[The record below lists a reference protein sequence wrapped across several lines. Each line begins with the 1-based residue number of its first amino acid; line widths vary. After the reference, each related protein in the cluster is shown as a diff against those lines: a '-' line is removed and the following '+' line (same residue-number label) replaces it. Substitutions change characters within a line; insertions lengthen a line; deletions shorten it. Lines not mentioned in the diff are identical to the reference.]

1 MIQIQFRKIKQNM
14 QILIYKNMSEQDGC
28 LLTPP
33 LLGYYLN
40 LIPLSIL
47 EHSYSFN

>member
-1 MIQIQFRKIKQNM
+1 MIHIQFWKIKLNM
-14 QILIYKNMSEQDGC
+14 QILIYKNMCEQDGL

-40 LIPLSIL
+40 LIPLPIL